1 MEATKQKIEVD
12 CIKEIINKRNKRKL
26 NETERRNMSRERR
39 NIKKERRT
47 SLTERRNIKKER
59 RTSLTERRNK
69 KKEKKIVQQD
79 NYMLKNIVERKGE
92 Y

>member
-1 MEATKQKIEVD
+1 METTKQKIEVD
-12 CIKEIINKRNKRKL
+12 GIKEIINKRYERKL
-26 NETERRNMSRERR
+26 SETERRNMS
-39 NIKKERRT
+39 K
-47 SLTERRNIKKER
+47 ERRNIKKER